1 MTKWDL
7 FWEYKY
13 GLTLG
18 KSISIIAYINCS
30 KEKLS
35 VDDTPDTKSMY
46 CMIPFMKKSKKCKP
60 TSSDRATSHEVIQMA
75 SENMLT
81 ITYQENA
88 KSNQLPLH
96 T

>member
-1 MTKWDL
+1 
-7 FWEYKY
+7 
-13 GLTLG
+13 
-18 KSISIIAYINCS
+18 
-30 KEKLS
+30 
-35 VDDTPDTKSMY
+35 
-46 CMIPFMKKSKKCKP
+46 MIRFMKNSKKCKP
-60 TSSDRATSHEVIQMA
+60 TYSDRSTSHEVIQMA